1 MIQVIS
7 GGSSSGGGDS
17 SDGIVGLINLFL
29 DKTPD
34 KFVMVDLFARAVE
47 RPPFI
52 VVCLQECDRM
62 NGLLGEIKSSL
73 KDLDAGL
80 KGTLNITEAMEG
92 LMMSLTLNKIPAGWQ
107 KVAYLSK
114 KSLLIW
120 LDDIILRCSQLE
132 RWSDEMIT
140 PTVLWISGL
149 FNPMSYLTAIMQ
161 ITSRQTMLPL
171 DEMCL
176 KTEVTNHFDTTDPE
190 MQEQPESGAYI
201 NGITLEGASWELGR
215 NGEQGYLADMILK
228 ELSPE
233 VPIIHV
239 TSILKK
245 DRVTVGMYQSPVYF
259 TTDRG
264 GANLVTMFDITMES
278 EDSDAKGWILAGV
291 ALFLAPE

>member
-1 MIQVIS
+1 
-7 GGSSSGGGDS
+7 
-17 SDGIVGLINLFL
+17 
-29 DKTPD
+29 
-34 KFVMVDLFARAVE
+34 
-47 RPPFI
+47 
-52 VVCLQECDRM
+52 M
-62 NGLLGEIKSSL
+62 NGLLGEIKTTL
-73 KDLDAGL
+73 RDLDAGL
-80 KGTLNITEAMEG
+80 KGTLNITEAMED

-120 LDDIILRCSQLE
+120 LDDIILRCAQLE

-140 PTVLWISGL
+140 PTVVWLSGL

-171 DEMCL
+171 DEQCL
-176 KTEVTNHFDTTDPE
+176 KTEVTNHFDTSDPE
-190 MQEQPESGAYI
+190 MQEPPETGAYI
-201 NGITLEGASWELGR
+201 NGLTLEGASWELGR
-215 NGEQGYLADMILK
+215 NGEQGYLAEMILK

-233 VPIIHV
+233 MPILHV

-245 DRVTVGMYQSPVYF
+245 DRVLAGIYQSPLYF

-278 EDSDAKGWILAGV
+278 EDSDAKNWILAGV